1 MLRLR
6 TCPQLRVTR
15 CYGRLYA
22 DQQYGD
28 LFHVPCCDPGHS
40 FVFDFD
46 HVGSGV
52 YDEKFQQV
60 TLQVAFQYS
69 QVVAVGMGP
78 GSHGLPPS
86 TGSSSSKVQAA
97 AAAAAGD
104 AGKGSSSSL
113 AALAAGEGGRS
124 FVVQRRL
131 RVCTIRCAAWIEC
144 CNSCECCRLCMA
156 SYV

>member
-6 TCPQLRVTR
+6 TCPQLKVTR
-15 CYGRLYA
+15 CYGRLYP
-22 DQQYGD
+22 DQQYAD

-60 TLQVAFQYS
+60 TLQVAFQYA
-69 QVVAVGMGP
+69 QVVAVGSGP
-78 GSHGLPPS
+78 GSRGMPAS
-86 TGSSSSKVQAA
+86 TGSSSSSKVL
-97 AAAAAGD
+97 AAAGE
-104 AGKGSSSSL
+104 AGRGSSSSL

-131 RVCTIRCAAWIEC
+131 RVCTIRCGAWRIPA
-144 CNSCECCRLCMA
+144 LLQPMI
-156 SYV
+156 

>member
-6 TCPQLRVTR
+6 TCPQLKVTR

-22 DQQYGD
+22 DQQYAD

-46 HVGSGV
+46 HVGPGV
-52 YDEKFQQV
+52 YDEKFQHV
-60 TLQVAFQYS
+60 TMQVAFQYS
-69 QVVAVGMGP
+69 QVVAVGSGP
-78 GSHGLPPS
+78 GSHGIPPS
-86 TGSSSSKVQAA
+86 TGSSSSKLQATAA
-97 AAAAAGD
+97 AGGD

-113 AALAAGEGGRS
+113 AALASGAGGRS

-131 RVCTIRCAAWIEC
+131 RVCTIRYDDVALICW
-144 CNSCECCRLCMA
+144 RTLQP
-156 SYV
+156 